1 MCWKRNGG
9 CGMKWNRHLCNS
21 SRGGMTSGSM
31 PPDVASPGFSE
42 RAPQT
47 SSWRLVLSF
56 RSAGPQRTSFWT
68 PYPLVSASKTA
79 LFAQAEQISNDKLT
93 AVLAD
98 HLR

>member
-1 MCWKRNGG
+1 MAWRVVAHGDTT
-9 CGMKWNRHLCNS
+9 WN
-21 SRGGMTSGSM
+21 
-31 PPDVASPGFSE
+31 VAVAAE

-56 RSAGPQRTSFWT
+56 RSAGPQRTAFWA
-68 PYPLVSASKTA
+68 PYPLMSQSKTA

-93 AVLAD
+93 ALLAD

>member
-1 MCWKRNGG
+1 MAWRVVAHGDTVWK
-9 CGMKWNRHLCNS
+9 
-21 SRGGMTSGSM
+21 
-31 PPDVASPGFSE
+31 VAVAAE

-56 RSAGPQRTSFWT
+56 RSAGSQQTSFWT
-68 PYPLVSASKTA
+68 PYPLVSASKSA

-98 HLR
+98 HFR

>member
-1 MCWKRNGG
+1 MAWRVLSHGETVWK
-9 CGMKWNRHLCNS
+9 
-21 SRGGMTSGSM
+21 
-31 PPDVASPGFSE
+31 VAVAAE

-56 RSAGPQRTSFWT
+56 RAVGPEQVSFWT
-68 PYPLVSASKTA
+68 PYPLLSASKST
-79 LFAQAEQISNDKLT
+79 LFARAEEISDEKLT

>member
-1 MCWKRNGG
+1 MAWRIVSHGDTV
-9 CGMKWNRHLCNS
+9 WN
-21 SRGGMTSGSM
+21 
-31 PPDVASPGFSE
+31 VAVAAE

-56 RSAGPQRTSFWT
+56 RSVSPECTSFWA
-68 PYPLVSASKTA
+68 PYPMVSASKA
-79 LFAQAEQISNDKLT
+79 SLFAQAEQIPNDKLT

>member
-1 MCWKRNGG
+1 MAWRVVAHGDTVWK
-9 CGMKWNRHLCNS
+9 
-21 SRGGMTSGSM
+21 
-31 PPDVASPGFSE
+31 VAVAAE

-47 SSWRLVLSF
+47 SAWRLVLSF

-68 PYPLVSASKTA
+68 PYPLVSASKSA

-98 HLR
+98 HLG

>member
-1 MCWKRNGG
+1 MTWRVVAHGDTV
-9 CGMKWNRHLCNS
+9 WN
-21 SRGGMTSGSM
+21 
-31 PPDVASPGFSE
+31 VAVAAE

-56 RSAGPQRTSFWT
+56 RSAGAKRTSFWM
-68 PYPLVSASKTA
+68 PYPLVSASKSA
-79 LFAQAEQISNDKLT
+79 LFAQAEQISNDKLS